1 MNREPIRAGY
11 TILVGVAMLGL
22 WGMFYATG
30 QIPEL
35 TTAPYEIGYHL
46 AAETLT
52 ALALVTAGVGLF
64 RRHAWAWRLY
74 PVALGM
80 LLYTVINSAGYY
92 AQLREI
98 AMVGMFTVFT
108 ATTLLLIIDYLT
120 GRTRMSSQKSTQRGD
135 LDA

>member
-30 QIPEL
+30 RIPEL

-64 RRHAWAWRLY
+64 RCHAWAWRLY

-92 AQLREI
+92 AQLGEI
-98 AMVGMFTVFT
+98 AMVGMFTVLT
-108 ATTLLLIIDYLT
+108 AATLLLIIDYLT